1 LARRISD
8 DKDENASVYR
18 FGPLMASLDS
28 VSLAILL
35 GAILVMAGIL
45 SSLLA
50 LRFGAPLLLVFLF
63 IGMLA
68 GDSGPG
74 GLSFSDVQNTY
85 LVGSAALALIL
96 FDGGLKTRFQNIR
109 TVLAPSMVLAT
120 FGVLL
125 TALVTAPVAKY
136 ALDLNWTEALLI
148 GAVVASTDAAAV
160 FLLVHAQ
167 GLRLRPRVGATLE
180 AESGTNDPFAVF
192 LTLMLVELISV
203 GDSSIWH
210 VVIEFLRESMLGGIV
225 GVIGGRLVVAALNRV
240 ALPQG
245 LHAPFVTTAA
255 LVIFGV
261 AQIFHASGFLAVYL
275 AGIIIGNHPTRAH
288 NSVVTFLDAATWL
301 AQIVM
306 FVLLGLLVSP
316 QRLLDSALPAVA
328 VALVLMLAARPL
340 AVFLCLAPFRFNW
353 REKLFI
359 AWTGLR
365 GAVAIFLASIP
376 MLVGLSKAYLYFDVA
391 FVVVIISLLLQGWTL
406 AAAARRLHVALP
418 RTERGPRRVELDLP
432 GQLEQ
437 QLVGYAVRPTSLF
450 LRRGLIPS
458 WSKPTLV
465 IRNEKILTPVEA
477 EPITAGDY
485 LYLLAPPEKAEAL
498 DRFFVDMQP
507 MASPDPHLLGDFL
520 VSGEITLG
528 DIAQIYGI
536 SVDPAV
542 AQLTLADYFDVHLD
556 RAPKEGATL
565 PLDAIVLVARN
576 ISQGRVNVVGLRL
589 PEDEEKR
596 PPLTW
601 TEMLR
606 QKVSKAWSSIAR
618 I

>member
-1 LARRISD
+1 
-8 DKDENASVYR
+8 
-18 FGPLMASLDS
+18 MASLDS

-96 FDGGLKTRFQNIR
+96 FDGGLKTRFQSIR

-192 LTLMLVELISV
+192 LTLMLVELITV
-203 GDSSIWH
+203 GDSSVWH
-210 VVIEFLRESMLGGIV
+210 VVLEFCRESMLGGIV
-225 GVIGGRLVVAALNRV
+225 GVIGGRLVVVALNRV

-275 AGIIIGNHPTRAH
+275 AGIIIGNRPTRAH
-288 NSVVTFLDAATWL
+288 SSVVTFLDAATWL

-316 QRLLDSALPAVA
+316 YRIMDSALPAVL
-328 VALVLMLAARPL
+328 VALVLMLVARPL
-340 AVFLCLAPFRFNW
+340 AVFLCLAPFPFNW

-406 AAAARRLHVALP
+406 APAARRLHVALP
-418 RTERGPRRVELDLP
+418 RADRGPRRVELDLP

-437 QLVGYAVRPTSLF
+437 QLVGYAVRPMSLF

-465 IRNEKILTPVEA
+465 IRNEKILTPAEA
-477 EPITAGDY
+477 EPIAAGDY

-507 MASPDPHLLGDFL
+507 MASPAPHLLGDFL
-520 VSGEITLG
+520 VSGETTLG

-536 SVDPAV
+536 SVDPVA

-576 ISQGRVNVVGLRL
+576 ISEGRVNAVGLRL
-589 PEDEEKR
+589 PQDEEKR
-596 PPLTW
+596 PPLTR
-601 TEMLR
+601 MGAIR
-606 QKVSKAWSSIAR
+606 QKAAKAWSSVAGT
-618 I
+618 